1 MGNSL
6 GILNRI
12 ATFLASAR
20 ESIGS
25 VAHQA
30 AGRGE
35 PAIYEDCGR
44 PARSDSAPSCSMREI
59 ADDCANWCGL
69 KAKPQVR

>member
-35 PAIYEDCGR
+35 PAMYEDCGR
-44 PARSDSAPSCSMREI
+44 PARSDVRQAVPCAKSPTI
-59 ADDCANWCGL
+59 ARTG
-69 KAKPQVR
+69 VG